1 MSKTPSALDA
11 LNAQIQQEFT
21 YINYPPEN
29 WVKPIEG
36 HERPVLDVAI
46 IGGGTNGMAAW
57 FGLQKEGIRNIR
69 VFDKSPKGF
78 EGPWI
83 TTARMQT
90 LRSPK
95 HLTGPNLGFPKLTF
109 RSWFEA
115 SFGVEAWEELDKI
128 PTPMW
133 MDYLKWYREVLDI
146 PVENET
152 RLTEMKPQSGV
163 FHLTL
168 EKGGVEETVLARH
181 VVLATGRAAT
191 GGVSL
196 PQEAMRI
203 PENMR
208 AHTEDK
214 LEYSQFK
221 NKRILVIGGAASAAD
236 SAATALEN
244 GAKEVHML
252 IRAKEMPRLNKFK
265 AIVYPGFMGGFSSI
279 PEAQRWAFLKSG
291 FDAKVA
297 APRGS
302 MLRLKAFDN
311 FHLHFGS
318 SVSSFEVEG
327 EEITAKTPKGAVA
340 GDFVIFGTGYAMD
353 LSRQPELAPFAEDI
367 RLWKECYTPPE
378 HQQDQT
384 LGSYPYLGEGFQFL
398 PKEGREATYLS
409 RLHLFNSGATMTHA
423 PISSDIPGAN
433 TGVARLVGY
442 LTKCFFKE
450 GAEQHFADFSAYEEP
465 ELFGDEWEEA

>member
-1 MSKTPSALDA
+1 MSINPTSLDA
-11 LNAQIQQEFT
+11 LNAEIVQEFA

-29 WVKPIEG
+29 WVKPLQEAG
-36 HERPVLDVAI
+36 QPLLDVAI
-46 IGGGTNGMAAW
+46 IGGGANGMAAW
-57 FGLQKEGIRNIR
+57 FGLNKDGIRNIR
-69 VFDKSPKGF
+69 IFDKSPRGF

-115 SFGVEAWEELDKI
+115 SMGVEAWEELDKI
-128 PTPMW
+128 PTSMW

-146 PVENET
+146 PVENDT
-152 RLTEMKPQSGV
+152 RLIAIEPASG
-163 FHLTL
+163 FFRLTL
-168 EKGGVEETVLARH
+168 QKGTEKEKILARH

-196 PQEAMRI
+196 PEEAGSI
-203 PENMR
+203 PEKLR

-214 LEYSQFK
+214 LDYSRFRD
-221 NKRILVIGGAASAAD
+221 KRILVIGGAASAAD
-236 SAATALEN
+236 SAATALEK

-252 IRAKEMPRLNKFK
+252 IRAEEMPRLNKFK

-279 PEAQRWAFLKSG
+279 PKAERWAFLKSG
-291 FDAKVA
+291 FDAKIA

-302 MLRLKAFDN
+302 MLRLKAFEN
-311 FHLHFGS
+311 FYLHFGS
-318 SVSSFEVEG
+318 SVTSYEVKG
-327 EEITAKTPKGAVA
+327 EEITAVTSKGEIT

-353 LSRQPELAPFAEDI
+353 LSKQPELSSFAEDI
-367 RLWKECYTPPE
+367 LLWKDCYTPPPDL
-378 HQQDQT
+378 QDQT

-398 PKEGREATYLS
+398 PKEGREAEPLS
-409 RLHLFNSGATMTHA
+409 RLHLFNSGTTMTHA

-433 TGVARLVGY
+433 TGVARLVDH
-442 LTKCFFKE
+442 LTKRFFKE
-450 GAEQHFADFSAYEEP
+450 GAGQHFADFEAYEEP
-465 ELFGDEWEEA
+465 ELLGDEWKEA